1 MQPMSLR
8 RTWAENGSMLI
19 NNRILQSIDGTSTEV
34 EPDGPRH
41 LTASQ
46 GAALRRLADLIS
58 LQGLPEKAG
67 VAVRNKPLMVG
78 PSGTGK
84 TALVRRLA
92 SLERLPLLVINAA
105 SWIVYGA
112 TTTPHTLTVV
122 RRFVSSNP
130 RSIIFIDE
138 LDKIAHGE
146 ATFSH
151 PWSSAV
157 LAEILAT
164 LDADKKL
171 GACGWKD
178 SDIEHLRKSCFV
190 CGAGAWQLHAAQA
203 RQEKNLSY
211 ADRILEEAGI
221 PEEVLFRFN
230 SSLVE
235 IRPPKESDFRAAI
248 RRIRGE
254 LSLPN
259 LPATEETCL
268 VGEALQS
275 HRGMR
280 WVEQYLADLLIA
292 HPSLCEIPEDMVNA
306 EGDKSSELK
315 LQISR
320 ADYNVR
326 LEGALKL
333 MTDLQR
339 PVLELSTKMR
349 LAQQIV
355 AQTPP
360 DEKPPVPAAD
370 YQLLVESIENFC
382 PSLAFGTSFS
392 PAQRHRRETE
402 MHVHGM
408 EVIHYL
414 EPWLRDRAYT
424 LRAHGILDTALS
436 VQVMVKRLLAT
447 HTFLAKIQVEE

>member
-1 MQPMSLR
+1 MS
-8 RTWAENGSMLI
+8 I
-19 NNRILQSIDGTSTEV
+19 NNRILKSIHGTSTEF

-112 TTTPHTLTVV
+112 TTTPHTLTVIRGFV
-122 RRFVSSNP
+122 RGNP

-178 SDIEHLRKSCFV
+178 SDIEHLRKSSFV

-203 RQEKNLSY
+203 RQEKNLTY

-230 SSLVE
+230 SRLVE

-248 RRIRGE
+248 RRIRIE
-254 LSLPN
+254 LFLPD
-259 LPATEETCL
+259 LSTADESCL
-268 VGEALQS
+268 LSDALNS
-275 HRGMR
+275 NRGMR

-292 HPSLCEIPEDMVNA
+292 NPSRCEVPEVVSSD
-306 EGDKSSELK
+306 EGDKSSDSK

-320 ADYNVR
+320 SDYHQR

-339 PVLELSTKMR
+339 PLLELSTKMR

-355 AQTPP
+355 AQTPVG
-360 DEKPPVPAAD
+360 ETPPLPVAD
-370 YQLLVESIENFC
+370 YQLLVEAMEDFE
-382 PSLAFGTSFS
+382 PSLAFGTCFT
-392 PAQRHRRETE
+392 PAQRYRRETE
-402 MHVHGM
+402 MHTYGTK
-408 EVIHYL
+408 VIHHL
-414 EPWLRDRAYT
+414 EAWLRDRAFT
-424 LRAHGILDTALS
+424 LRAHSLLDTALS
-436 VQVMVKRLLAT
+436 VQVMVKRLLAV
-447 HTFLAKIQVEE
+447 HTFLAKIQVDE